1 MARDGGARRD
11 DGGRACHLTVEE
23 LKDQLKIRKVVDKR
37 RLDGKELTVGG
48 NRMELLGRLKSV
60 MLLEDARAA
69 DGYDMSAAKNFYVNG
84 AVGGKRPAEVEADE
98 PPPPPPRDSSVER
111 IEMSEERE
119 GEIFYLIKWCGKD
132 EADNTWVAQTA
143 LPDTYALELAASF
156 EMAHVVAHVEVHV
169 EVEQEVHE
177 EEIQQE
183 EDDSSLE
190 DGEFYVD
197 KLIDRRICVSGQ
209 TEYLVRWGGFGE
221 EHDSW
226 EPPEALPKDMM
237 DEFDAAQKAAR
248 RDKRARRE

>member
-1 MARDGGARRD
+1 MVFRWDS
-11 DGGRACHLTVEE
+11 TP
-23 LKDQLKIRKVVDKR
+23 
-37 RLDGKELTVGG
+37 LDFAFEP
-48 NRMELLGRLKSV
+48 
-60 MLLEDARAA
+60 AA
-69 DGYDMSAAKNFYVNG
+69 AP
-84 AVGGKRPAEVEADE
+84 PA
-98 PPPPPPRDSSVER
+98 PPPPPPPPVPTAS
-111 IEMSEERE
+111 
-119 GEIFYLIKWCGKD
+119 L
-132 EADNTWVAQTA
+132 VAQTA

-156 EMAHVVAHVEVHV
+156 EMAHVVAHVEVQ
-169 EVEQEVHE
+169 QEVHE